1 MIKKRVEKRAKEIS
15 EKFKLKNIKIIGASS
30 FVNFFG
36 KESLGLRQIRG
47 MGNLFLIGGPE
58 NVLFFEMWKPKREVF
73 IPIREITGYEI
84 TKWHLKK
91 TKGRPLLK
99 VLFTNEKG
107 EADSVAWLLS
117 NLDEW
122 KGFMDKIVE
131 NNQKK

>member
-1 MIKKRVEKRAKEIS
+1 VIKKRVDKRAKELS
-15 EKFKLKNIKIIGASS
+15 EKFKSENIEIIGASS

-36 KESLGLRQIRG
+36 KESLGIRQTRG
-47 MGNLFLIGGPE
+47 MGNLFLTKD
-58 NVLFFEMWKPKREVF
+58 VLFFEMWKPKREF
-73 IPIREITGYEI
+73 NIPIGKITGCEI

-91 TKGRPLLK
+91 SKGKNLLK

-107 EADSVAWLLS
+107 EKDSVAWLIR

-122 KGFMDKIVE
+122 KSFMDKIVE

>member
-1 MIKKRVEKRAKEIS
+1 MIKKRVDKRARFLS
-15 EKFKLKNIKIIGASS
+15 EKFKSNNIKVIAASS

-73 IPIREITGYEI
+73 IPIGKITGYDI
-84 TKWHLKK
+84 TKWYLGK

-99 VLFTNEKG
+99 ILFTNENGK
-107 EADSVAWLLS
+107 ADSVAWLIR